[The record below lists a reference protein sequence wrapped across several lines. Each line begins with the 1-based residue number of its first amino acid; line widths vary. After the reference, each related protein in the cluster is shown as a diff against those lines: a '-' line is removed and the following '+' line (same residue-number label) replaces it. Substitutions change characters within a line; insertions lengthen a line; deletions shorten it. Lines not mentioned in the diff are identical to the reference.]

1 MLADRI
7 EHRWIDAFER
17 TFALCGVAKDEPC
30 AILSETQSRT
40 VNVHLAEL
48 ALQRMGAAP
57 FHVTAITPSQSAQA
71 PVRSTGATRALQAHG
86 GIMAA
91 LKASPFIVDLTV
103 EGLMHAPEL
112 PEILKAGARVLTI
125 SNEHPDALE
134 RLVPDPAL
142 KDHIRG
148 AAKLLRTTAQ
158 MTVTSAAG
166 TDLRVAMDGASTVG
180 IWGFTDKP
188 GTLAHWP
195 GGIVVSFPKARST
208 NGTLVLDAGDI
219 NLTFKRYLENQIVLT
234 IEDDYVT
241 KIEGEGTDAE
251 LMRRYWRVWDDKE
264 AYAVSHVGWG
274 MNEACA
280 LRGAHILR
288 SSATSM
294 APKCVPMRAIS
305 CSRTGANEFAE
316 PVSPK
321 AISICRCSGL
331 HHQRWTGRCVVD
343 RRHGSSAGRIRMTG
357 DSGVA
362 ARCRRVGARPGH
374 RRLRAFGRDRFGC
387 SRLERRRAMA
397 ARPCRPEDLS
407 FVGLARQAVRGPV
420 YGGQV
425 SAMWF

>member
-30 AILSETQSRT
+30 AILSETQSRS

-57 FHVTAITPSQSAQA
+57 FHVTAVTPGQTAQA
-71 PVRSTGATRALQAHG
+71 PVRSTGASRALQAHG

-112 PEILKAGARVLTI
+112 PEILKSGARVLTV

-158 MTVTSAAG
+158 MTVTSVAG
-166 TDLRVAMDGASTVG
+166 TELRVAMDGASTVG

-195 GGIVVSFPKARST
+195 GGIVVSFPKAGST

-274 MNEACA
+274 MNPGARYEA
-280 LRGAHILR
+280 LTFYDKGDFNG
-288 SSATSM
+288 TE
-294 APKCVPMRAIS
+294 VRAYAGNFLFS
-305 CSRTGANEFAE
+305 TGANEFANRYTE
-316 PVSPK
+316 GHFDLPVR
-321 AISICRCSGL
+321 ACTIALDG
-331 HHQRWTGRCVVD
+331 QNVVENGMVLWD
-343 RRHGSSAGRIRMTG
+343 
-357 DSGVA
+357 
-362 ARCRRVGARPGH
+362 
-374 RRLRAFGRDRFGC
+374 AFK
-387 SRLERRRAMA
+387 
-397 ARPCRPEDLS
+397 
-407 FVGLARQAVRGPV
+407 
-420 YGGQV
+420 
-425 SAMWF
+425 